1 MATLIDVDPGRPAS
15 RQPRTVDVLGAQW
28 PVHKAHAVAAAVVV
42 ALVSLVLLGSL
53 AVTAWAS
60 GLTLLAVW
68 WGERYLPGTAAVA
81 PASNPPGIS

>member
-1 MATLIDVDPGRPAS
+1 MATLIDVDPRHRAPRAS
-15 RQPRTVDVLGAQW
+15 RTVDVLGVLW
-28 PVHKAHAVAAAVVV
+28 PAHKVHALVAAAAV
-42 ALVSLVLLGSL
+42 ALVSVLLIGSL
-53 AVTAWAS
+53 EVTAWVS